1 MKFISAILIAV
12 LSAAAMAAPTPD
24 AEGATLEKRGC
35 GAGVIC
41 ISGKCRYWNCN
52 VSGCSVGPPT
62 GSTC

>member
-24 AEGATLEKRGC
+24 ENATLEKRGC

-41 ISGKCRYWNCN
+41 ISGKAGFLHEDFGYVNSFLG
-52 VSGCSVGPPT
+52 VAF
-62 GSTC
+62 

>member
-24 AEGATLEKRGC
+24 ENATLEKRGC

-52 VSGCSVGPPT
+52 YDREIS
-62 GSTC
+62 